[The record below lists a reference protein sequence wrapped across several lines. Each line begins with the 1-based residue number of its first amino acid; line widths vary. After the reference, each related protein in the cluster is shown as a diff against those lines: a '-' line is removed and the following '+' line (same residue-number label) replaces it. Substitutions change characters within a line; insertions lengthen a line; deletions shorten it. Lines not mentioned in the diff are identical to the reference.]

1 MSAPTKVAPATR
13 PIKPPTKPPTKP
25 STKAPT
31 QPALAQRARQAAQNA
46 PRPVRWLVA
55 PSAHRAPRTPF
66 VLLIL
71 GLLGFG
77 LVGLLLLNTATAS
90 GSFREQA
97 LQQRNSDLTL
107 QQQELQ
113 REVGA
118 LDTPQALASAAA
130 KLGMVP
136 GGDPAFLV
144 HEPNGQWKVM
154 GDPTPATAPPAPPPP
169 PKPKSKAKPKKA
181 THHAKKKTTP
191 HTTKKKASH
200 TAKKTT
206 AHESQRTTGRPAQ
219 RGH

>member
-1 MSAPTKVAPATR
+1 MSAPTKVAPPTR
-13 PIKPPTKPPTKP
+13 PPTKSQPP
-25 STKAPT
+25 
-31 QPALAQRARQAAQNA
+31 PALAERARQAAENA

-55 PSAHRAPRTPF
+55 PSPHRAPRTPF

-97 LQQRNSDLTL
+97 LQQRNSELTL
-107 QQQELQ
+107 KQQELQ
-113 REVGA
+113 RAVGA

-144 HEPNGQWKVM
+144 RESNGQWKVM
-154 GDPTPATAPPAPPPP
+154 GNPTPATAPPAPPPP
-169 PKPKSKAKPKKA
+169 PKPKPKPKKA
-181 THHAKKKTTP
+181 THHAAKKTAH
-191 HTTKKKASH
+191 HTAAKKKARPR
-200 TAKKTT
+200 TQPTT
-206 AHESQRTTGRPAQ
+206 DNAAQ
-219 RGH
+219 RSH

>member
-1 MSAPTKVAPATR
+1 MSAPTKVAPRT
-13 PIKPPTKPPTKP
+13 PPTRAPA
-25 STKAPT
+25 KAPT
-31 QPALAQRARQAAQNA
+31 RAQAPALAERARQAAENA
-46 PRPVRWLVA
+46 PKSVRWLVA
-55 PSAHRAPRTPF
+55 PSPHGAPRTPF

-107 QQQELQ
+107 KQQQLQ
-113 REVGA
+113 RAVGA
-118 LDTPQALASAAA
+118 LDTPQALAGAAT

-154 GDPTPATAPPAPPPP
+154 GNPVPATAPPVQAAPAK
-169 PKPKSKAKPKKA
+169 PKPKPKKT
-181 THHAKKKTTP
+181 THHAA
-191 HTTKKKASH
+191 KKA
-200 TAKKTT
+200 AKKTAHDSTKKT
-206 AHESQRTTGRPAQ
+206 ATSKAHSTTHHPVQ

>member
-1 MSAPTKVAPATR
+1 MSAPTKVRT
-13 PIKPPTKPPTKP
+13 PPTKTPTRIP
-25 STKAPT
+25 RPAP
-31 QPALAQRARQAAQNA
+31 LAERARQAAENA

-55 PSAHRAPRTPF
+55 PAPHRAPRTPF

-97 LQQRNSDLTL
+97 LQQQNSDLTL
-107 QQQELQ
+107 KQQELQ
-113 REVGA
+113 RAVGA

-154 GDPTPATAPPAPPPP
+154 GNPTPATAPPAPPPP
-169 PKPKSKAKPKKA
+169 PKPKPKPKKT
-181 THHAKKKTTP
+181 THHAAKTTTH
-191 HTTKKKASH
+191 HTTRKA
-200 TAKKTT
+200 AKKTVKPKPQGT
-206 AHESQRTTGRPAQ
+206 ANHPVQG
-219 RGH
+219 GH

>member
-1 MSAPTKVAPATR
+1 MSAPTKAAPRTPSPKSAVRT
-13 PIKPPTKPPTKP
+13 PTKTPARP
-25 STKAPT
+25 
-31 QPALAQRARQAAQNA
+31 PALAERARQAAENA

-55 PSAHRAPRTPF
+55 PTPHRAPRTPF
-66 VLLIL
+66 ILLIL

-97 LQQRNSDLTL
+97 LQQQNSDLTL
-107 QQQELQ
+107 KQQELQ
-113 REVGA
+113 RAVGA

-144 HEPNGQWKVM
+144 HQPDGQWKVM
-154 GDPTPATAPPAPPPP
+154 GNPTPATAPPVQPA
-169 PKPKSKAKPKKA
+169 PKPKPKPKPKAKKT
-181 THHAKKKTTP
+181 THHAAKKTAKK
-191 HTTKKKASH
+191 TKKKA
-200 TAKKTT
+200 TPTT
-206 AHESQRTTGRPAQ
+206 HEPQRTTDHSVQ